1 MQPIGPDRR
10 RDRSRQGIYTEP
22 MYAARFDAAEEARVR
37 LQNLG
42 RRWSHVQ
49 AVAAVAQHL
58 GVNSD
63 VVDAAWLHDVGYAPE
78 LRLTGF
84 HPVDG
89 AAHLA
94 GLGLDAEV
102 VGLVAFHSGAEYEA
116 EERGLAGDLAK
127 FARPDQRSLEAL
139 TYADMTVGPDGRRVT
154 VDDRIAEIMDR
165 YSDDDPVHRAVTRS
179 EDYLR
184 ECVARVEASAEVR
197 GVTT

>member
-1 MQPIGPDRR
+1 M
-10 RDRSRQGIYTEP
+10 
-22 MYAARFDAAEEARVR
+22 
-37 LQNLG
+37 
-42 RRWSHVQ
+42 Q

-102 VGLVAFHSGAEYEA
+102 VGLVANHSGAEYEA
-116 EERGLAGDLAK
+116 EERGLAGELAK
-127 FARPDQRSLEAL
+127 FTRPDQRSLDAL

-154 VDDRIAEIMDR
+154 VDARIAEILER
-165 YSDDDPVHRAVTRS
+165 YSVADPVHRAVSRS
-179 EDYLR
+179 ANYLR
-184 ECVARVEASAEVR
+184 ECVARVEVSTEVGSA
-197 GVTT
+197 TA